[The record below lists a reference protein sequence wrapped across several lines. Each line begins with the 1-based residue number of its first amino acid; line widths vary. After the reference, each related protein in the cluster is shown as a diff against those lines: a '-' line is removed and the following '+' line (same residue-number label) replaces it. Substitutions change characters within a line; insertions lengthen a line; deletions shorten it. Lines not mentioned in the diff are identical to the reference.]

1 MLLDMSRKACAHIK
15 QVNLDA
21 KAKTKGCEEREKI
34 GDEWVHLRLVYH
46 VVMLDVVILRKIST
60 PLNTSEALN
69 FP

>member
-21 KAKTKGCEEREKI
+21 KAKTKGCEECENI

-46 VVMLDVVILRKIST
+46 VVMLEL
-60 PLNTSEALN
+60 
-69 FP
+69 

>member
-34 GDEWVHLRLVYH
+34 GDEWLHLRLV